1 LNPSIP
7 HGHNGHDAMARPSLP
22 VFVLNITGRT
32 RETVSAVLF
41 FLVILLVVYLPSFS
55 GVWVYDDFPNI
66 VANENVHPKV
76 LDFSSLIQSFYWTS
90 ENPDASEKIQRPL
103 AYLSFAVNWY
113 VGEDRVFGYH
123 VVNFI
128 IHLTS
133 ACFLYLFIRS
143 TLVLPTL
150 ENRYLSNA
158 HWIAFLSVLIW
169 AMHPIQVTAVTY
181 IVQRMASMAG
191 MFIIICLYFYLK
203 GRTSVSTQ
211 RRVACFIV
219 SGAGALCAFGT
230 KENSAILPITI
241 FLYEVLLVQGVERFN
256 FKKMIVWGLAAGALV
271 AVIGLFYVDPMTI
284 LNGFDNRPYTP
295 IERVLTESR
304 VILTYLRL
312 LFYPLLSE
320 FTLVHDVVV
329 STSLWAPWTTLASIL
344 TLVGLILFSLL
355 WLAKRQAIIA
365 FAILFFFFNH
375 AIEGSFIALE
385 LIYEHRN
392 YVPSMFIF
400 LIPAMLVLQ
409 ALRYFSDNRKI
420 QYLAVFSGILI
431 LSSIGHSTYA
441 YNGLFKNSLL
451 LWADNVRKSPGLSVV
466 HNNYGI
472 QLMQR
477 GFYDRALASF
487 KQSIQLDRYFN
498 LSQRGLGH
506 YNLGI
511 YYETVVGDHQLAL
524 ACYREAIDR
533 AFNSRKM
540 WQAMSMSLL
549 YNGQPAQAADAI
561 RQALRQWPDDPD
573 FMIAEAK
580 LKMIRKAFD
589 QALEIAGRVRRQ
601 FPEADEPLALMG
613 EIYRQA
619 GNVEKAIHFWSAY
632 RDKNDGSYMAEL
644 ALADLYGRTGNS
656 ALREQAL
663 GKLDKIMA
671 GRNWGAWLT
680 NVSTYM
686 ILSERNLCRPYPFK
700 PAGKEQSMD

>member
-1 LNPSIP
+1 
-7 HGHNGHDAMARPSLP
+7 MARPSLP
-22 VFVLNITGRT
+22 VFVLNISGRT

-150 ENRYLSNA
+150 GKPLFEQCALDCFPVSADLGDASDSGDCGHLYRSA
-158 HWIAFLSVLIW
+158 HGLD
-169 AMHPIQVTAVTY
+169 
-181 IVQRMASMAG
+181 
-191 MFIIICLYFYLK
+191 
-203 GRTSVSTQ
+203 GRHVYHH
-211 RRVACFIV
+211 
-219 SGAGALCAFGT
+219 
-230 KENSAILPITI
+230 LP
-241 FLYEVLLVQGVERFN
+241 VLLFKGKDFRFNPTEGRMLHCFRCRRIVRVRNQRKQRHLAHNHLFIRGPAGSRGLERFN

-365 FAILFFFFNH
+365 FAILFF
-375 AIEGSFIALE
+375 
-385 LIYEHRN
+385 
-392 YVPSMFIF
+392 
-400 LIPAMLVLQ
+400 
-409 ALRYFSDNRKI
+409 
-420 QYLAVFSGILI
+420 
-431 LSSIGHSTYA
+431 
-441 YNGLFKNSLL
+441 LF
-451 LWADNVRKSPGLSVV
+451 
-466 HNNYGI
+466 
-472 QLMQR
+472 
-477 GFYDRALASF
+477 
-487 KQSIQLDRYFN
+487 
-498 LSQRGLGH
+498 
-506 YNLGI
+506 
-511 YYETVVGDHQLAL
+511 
-524 ACYREAIDR
+524 
-533 AFNSRKM
+533 
-540 WQAMSMSLL
+540 
-549 YNGQPAQAADAI
+549 
-561 RQALRQWPDDPD
+561 
-573 FMIAEAK
+573 
-580 LKMIRKAFD
+580 
-589 QALEIAGRVRRQ
+589 
-601 FPEADEPLALMG
+601 
-613 EIYRQA
+613 
-619 GNVEKAIHFWSAY
+619 
-632 RDKNDGSYMAEL
+632 
-644 ALADLYGRTGNS
+644 
-656 ALREQAL
+656 
-663 GKLDKIMA
+663 
-671 GRNWGAWLT
+671 
-680 NVSTYM
+680 
-686 ILSERNLCRPYPFK
+686 
-700 PAGKEQSMD
+700 